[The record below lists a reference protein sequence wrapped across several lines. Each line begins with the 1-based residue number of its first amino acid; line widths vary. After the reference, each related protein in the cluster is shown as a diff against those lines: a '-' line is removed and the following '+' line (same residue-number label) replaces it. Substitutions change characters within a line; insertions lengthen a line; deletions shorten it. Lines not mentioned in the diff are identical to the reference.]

1 LDNHSHSENWRL
13 QIVSAL
19 KVFYYYLANS
29 QKDLMFGILHP
40 GGGQYY
46 CLSIISDDQVLLH
59 INRDASATTFSPNQY
74 VLEDFGRK
82 ALANPEK
89 VASSLFS
96 GSKMEHSYGSITSSR
111 AAKLRMVAHMIGL
124 LGELAGSSVDLMWGY
139 SDSDDEG
146 AVSNFDSFP
155 SDFPSNWSEILPV
168 NSKTYDWAGNILQI
182 TSEGN
187 VVATYNQQSAELL
200 RSNGELTKF

>member
-1 LDNHSHSENWRL
+1 MGNQSYTENWRL

-29 QKDLMFGILHP
+29 EKDLMFGILHP

-46 CLSIISDDQVLLH
+46 CLSIINDDEVLLH
-59 INRDASATTFSPNQY
+59 MNRDASATTFSPGHY
-74 VLEDFGRK
+74 VLEDFARK
-82 ALANPEK
+82 AMANPEK

-96 GSKMEHSYGSITSSR
+96 GSKMEYSYGSISVSR

-124 LGELAGSSVDLMWGY
+124 LGELAGNSVDLRWGY
-139 SDSDDEG
+139 SDSSDEG

-155 SDFPSNWSEILPV
+155 IAFPSNWSEILPV
-168 NSKTYDWAGNILQI
+168 NSKTYDWAGNILEVI
-182 TSEGN
+182 SEGM
-187 VVATYNQQSAELL
+187 VVATYNQQAAELM
-200 RSNGELTKF
+200 RSNGEITKF